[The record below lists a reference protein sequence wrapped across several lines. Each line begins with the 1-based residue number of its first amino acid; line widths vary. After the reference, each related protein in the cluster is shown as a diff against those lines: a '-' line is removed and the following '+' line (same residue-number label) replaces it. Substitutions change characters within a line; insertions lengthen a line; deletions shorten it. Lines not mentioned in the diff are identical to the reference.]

1 MRPTTFL
8 PSSMSNRISDE
19 SADKA
24 QIENAVRTAAI
35 AAAKGVPLSE
45 SYLSKIVADTSD
57 PTLSIADRVQRAATM
72 AEQYVTAPKAL
83 NTLSAS
89 PQEIAAQTTAAWQFA
104 GARLPGSASARFAD
118 SASGQGK
125 GGGYGVLAGSDARAL
140 QSITLGKFAGS
151 PFEAA
156 GLDFGTLS
164 YLRSQDRTFTARN
177 VLNAAN
183 DATRLGFSPKDRAA
197 MADHTTID
205 RYDKKA
211 RVTNKALQ
219 DYQETIEADDTL
231 ADLHVGARDAKTP
244 DERKELNAQ
253 AEKRRAELAK
263 ESGLS
268 ERIEDKD
275 NHPKAK
281 AATKRRKTAIEKKA
295 EEKYEHRAKHDGAAK
310 LTEHKDTKANADL
323 FKKLT
328 SVSPK

>member
-1 MRPTTFL
+1 
-8 PSSMSNRISDE
+8 MSAPISND

-24 QIENAVRTAAI
+24 HIENAVRTAAI

-45 SYLSKIVADTSD
+45 HYLSKIVAETSD
-57 PTLSIADRVQRAATM
+57 PSLTVADRVQRAATM

-89 PQEIAAQTTAAWQFA
+89 PQELAAQTTAAWQFA
-104 GARLPGSASARFAD
+104 GSRLPGGASPRFAD

-125 GGGYGVLAGSDARAL
+125 GGYGVLAGSDARAL
-140 QSITLGKFAGS
+140 QSITPDKFAGS

-156 GLDFGTLS
+156 GLDFRTLS
-164 YLRSQDRTFTARN
+164 YLRAQDRTFTAQN

-183 DATRLGFSPKDRAA
+183 DATRLGFSSKDRAA
-197 MADHTTID
+197 MFDHTTID

-211 RVTNKALQ
+211 RVTVNALQ
-219 DYQETIEADDTL
+219 NYQERIEGDEEL
-231 ADLHVGARDAKTP
+231 VELHDKAKHAKSP
-244 DERKELNAQ
+244 EDRKAIQ
-253 AEKRRAELAK
+253 AEVEARRATLAK
-263 ESGLS
+263 ESGLT
-268 ERIEDKD
+268 ERIEDHE

-295 EEKYEHRAKHDGAAK
+295 EERYDHRAKHDGAAK
-310 LTEHKDTKANADL
+310 LTDHKNTRAGADM

-328 SVSPK
+328 ASSPK

>member
-1 MRPTTFL
+1 
-8 PSSMSNRISDE
+8 MSAPISHD

-24 QIENAVRTAAI
+24 HIENAVRTAAI

-45 SYLSKIVADTSD
+45 HYLSKIVAETSD
-57 PTLSIADRVQRAATM
+57 PSLTVADRVQRAAIM

-89 PQEIAAQTTAAWQFA
+89 PKELAAQTAAAWQFA
-104 GARLPGSASARFAD
+104 GSRLPGGASQRFAD

-125 GGGYGVLAGSDARAL
+125 GGYGVLAGSDARAL
-140 QSITLGKFAGS
+140 QSITPDKFAGS

-156 GLDFGTLS
+156 GLDFRTLS
-164 YLRSQDRTFTARN
+164 YLRAQDRTFTTQN

-197 MADHTTID
+197 MFDHTTID

-211 RVTNKALQ
+211 RVTVNALQ
-219 DYQETIEADDTL
+219 NYQERIEGDDELVELHDKAKHAKTPEERKAIQAEAEARRDTL
-231 ADLHVGARDAKTP
+231 AKA
-244 DERKELNAQ
+244 
-253 AEKRRAELAK
+253 
-263 ESGLS
+263 SGLT
-268 ERIEDKD
+268 ERIEDNE

-295 EEKYEHRAKHDGAAK
+295 EAKYEARADVKASSSPPA
-310 LTEHKDTKANADL
+310 LKANTAGADL
-323 FKKLT
+323 YKKFT
-328 SVSPK
+328 ASPK